1 MTREP
6 WYHPAA
12 ERELDDAVEFYE
24 AESAKLAA
32 TFFAEIEAGGDLLCE
47 RPLLGSP
54 GVAGTRRKVLQRF
67 PYTLIYR
74 VAESEIQI
82 FAVAHHRRK
91 PGYWIPRVR

>member
-1 MTREP
+1 MKCDL

-12 ERELDDAVEFYE
+12 ERELDEAVEFYE
-24 AESAKLAA
+24 AESVEIAD
-32 TFFAEIEAGGDLLCE
+32 TFFAEVEANVEFICE

-82 FAVAHHRRK
+82 YAVAHHRRR
-91 PGYWIPRVR
+91 PGYWLKRVR

>member
-1 MTREP
+1 LKRDF

-12 ERELDDAVEFYE
+12 ERDLDDAVEFYE
-24 AESAKLAA
+24 AESAELAA
-32 TFFAEIEAGGDLLCE
+32 AFFAEVEANVDSLCE

-54 GVAGTRRKVLQRF
+54 SVAGTRRKLLQRF

-82 FAVAHHRRK
+82 FAVAHHKRR
-91 PGYWIPRVR
+91 PGYWLKRVR